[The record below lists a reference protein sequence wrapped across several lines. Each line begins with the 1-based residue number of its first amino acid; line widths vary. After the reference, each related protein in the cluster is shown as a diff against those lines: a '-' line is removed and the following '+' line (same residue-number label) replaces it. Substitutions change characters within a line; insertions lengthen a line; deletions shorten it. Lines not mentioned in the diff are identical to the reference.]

1 MKVKTVKK
9 FRDKHTGEIYN
20 VGDTFECTEERY
32 NEILETGTFVVKVAT
47 RARRKKADTE

>member
-9 FRDKHTGEIYN
+9 FRDKHTGEVHN
-20 VGDTFECTEERY
+20 VGDMFECTEDRY
-32 NEILETGTFVVKVAT
+32 NEILETGEFVTKVAT